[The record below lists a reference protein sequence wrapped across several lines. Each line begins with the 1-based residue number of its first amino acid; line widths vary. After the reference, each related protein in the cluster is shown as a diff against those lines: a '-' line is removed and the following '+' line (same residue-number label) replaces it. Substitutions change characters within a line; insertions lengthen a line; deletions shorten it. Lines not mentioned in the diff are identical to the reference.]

1 MSNISTNK
9 PPMWFWIVGVV
20 ALIWNLMGVM
30 AYIGQAYMTDADL
43 VALPEAEQALYV
55 NYPAWATAAF
65 AIAVFGGAIA
75 SIALL
80 LRKKLAKTLFIISLL
95 GIIVQMIYSFF
106 ISEAMDVY
114 GPGGMIMPV
123 MIFIIGVYL
132 ILFSNKCI
140 SKNWIT

>member
-1 MSNISTNK
+1 MTNISTNK
-9 PPMWFWIVGVV
+9 PPLWFWIVGVV

-30 AYIGQAYMTDADL
+30 AYIGQAFMTDADL
-43 VALPEAEQALYV
+43 AALPEAEQALYT

-75 SIALL
+75 SITLL

-95 GIIVQMIYSFF
+95 GIIVQMIYNFF

-123 MIFIIGVYL
+123 MIIIIGVYL
-132 ILFSNKCI
+132 ILFCNKCI
-140 SKNWIT
+140 TKNWIS

>member
-1 MSNISTNK
+1 MTNISTNK
-9 PPMWFWIVGVV
+9 PPLWFWIVGVV

-43 VALPEAEQALYV
+43 ASLPEAEQALYA

-65 AIAVFGGAIA
+65 AIAVFGGSIA

-80 LRKKLAKTLFIISLL
+80 LRKKLAKTLYVISLL
-95 GIIVQMIYSFF
+95 GIVVQMIYNFF

-123 MIFIIGVYL
+123 MIIIIGFYL
-132 ILFSNKCI
+132 IGFSNKCI
-140 SKNWIT
+140 SKNWIS